1 MNKMKVPAGKGKQ
14 IYRYFEDYAKDQD
27 LWIKDFIHV
36 YEKMLQ
42 NGYENTDLID
52 GPNQFD
58 GVFCQRRGPG
68 KRHFLRI
75 SWLTF
80 LAIEK
85 LSVFVRIKIESNFQK
100 HNGERLS
107 IRFVN

>member
-14 IYRYFEDYAKDQD
+14 IYRYFEDYAKNQD

-68 KRHFLRI
+68 KRHFCEYLD
-75 SWLTF
+75 
-80 LAIEK
+80 
-85 LSVFVRIKIESNFQK
+85 
-100 HNGERLS
+100 
-107 IRFVN
+107 